1 MEKLSSAP
9 FPPWTLSSPL
19 NAAVWRIYHSIIPQK
34 KPLPNE
40 IFLELDAPFFVGVGF
55 LRTLS
60 RRGCFP
66 EISKVYDAC
75 KRSRV
80 EAEIDNVRFRIPRFL
95 VCRDETCILRFVEA
109 WSLFSNIYYIRLIF
123 LIPRWRVS
131 VFIKEF
137 KRFLFNFYK
146 ISLSR
151 CKSAPTKMWIRTSF
165 RSETKEEIPAST
177 LLPFSLPF
185 PPLIPRRVNS
195 DGKRIKLFSPLE
207 NREPAGSFPFCPAK
221 KFDRRRLTLWLP
233 RFIFNEIFFRHALI
247 F

>member
-1 MEKLSSAP
+1 MKDISFDYSAEEASPKRNIPRVGRSFLRQGGILEDALEKGVFSRDIEGL
-9 FPPWTLSSPL
+9 FTTLVKEAESKQRSTMCVL
-19 NAAVWRIYHSIIPQK
+19 
-34 KPLPNE
+34 
-40 IFLELDAPFFVGVGF
+40 GF
-55 LRTLS
+55 LDS
-60 RRGCFP
+60 
-66 EISKVYDAC
+66 S
-75 KRSRV
+75 SWW
-80 EAEIDNVRFRIPRFL
+80 NV
-95 VCRDETCILRFVEA
+95 RFVEA

-131 VFIKEF
+131 VFTKEF

>member
-1 MEKLSSAP
+1 MKDISFDYSRRSLSQTKYSSSWTLLSSSG
-9 FPPWTLSSPL
+9 WDSRGRS
-19 NAAVWRIYHSIIPQK
+19 R
-34 KPLPNE
+34 E
-40 IFLELDAPFFVGVGF
+40 GGVF
-55 LRTLS
+55 QRY
-60 RRGCFP
+60 RRF
-66 EISKVYDAC
+66 IYDAC

-95 VCRDETCILRFVEA
+95 VCHDETCILRFVEA

-131 VFIKEF
+131 VFTKEF
-137 KRFLFNFYK
+137 KRFLFNFCK